1 MITMA
6 AVQQLWR
13 RSRVNRRLLAATV
26 SILALCAI
34 PAAADRTA
42 HRAAAGGPTYNTT
55 LNYVIR
61 FYPRWLTYYQQS
73 LAPQLNRLT
82 GPVRMGPLYGLVVAP
97 NDDTIYAQFLLD
109 LSAGPQVFTIPK
121 TQDSYSLLTVDV
133 WGNVLQTKISG
144 PGRYALVPRGFH
156 GRLPQGVTKVPVP
169 YSFTIWIIRADK
181 YSSSGQNLIPSA
193 LRFRRSLKLA
203 SLSQYESDPS
213 SGAPTILPLAL
224 FAPRMK
230 AIVDEAATTD
240 SSGFLKKL
248 QQAIHS
254 STTTPLSASD
264 RRLSAS
270 FDRAFAAAN
279 AAAKR
284 GNYGPISETSL
295 ATVNAH
301 ALIVSHW
308 LSHVDSN
315 QWIYFNNIGTWGTA
329 YLDRASLS
337 EFIQYGNSAATSKYY
352 DAFTDHDAIPL
363 DGSVI
368 KSYQLTFPK
377 ADIPDAKRF
386 WSLTAYIPPGI
397 TLVPNSANKYL
408 VASYTRGL
416 KTNRD
421 GSITIYI
428 QPTRPIASR
437 VANWLPVPKGPFS
450 LLLRVY
456 GPTGN
461 TASDTYVPPQIKAY
475 GVF

>member
-1 MITMA
+1 MNKTGR
-6 AVQQLWR
+6 VR
-13 RSRVNRRLLAATV
+13 RRRRRGRVDRRVLAATL
-26 SILALCAI
+26 SILALCAV

-42 HRAAAGGPTYNTT
+42 RRAAAGGPTVTTT
-55 LNYVIR
+55 LNYVVR
-61 FYPRWLTYYQQS
+61 FYPRWLTYFQQS
-73 LAPQLNRLT
+73 LAPSVNRLT
-82 GPVRMGPLYGLVVAP
+82 GPVRMGPQYGLVVAP
-97 NDDTIYAQFLLD
+97 NDDTIYAQFLLNS
-109 LSAGPQVFTIPK
+109 SAGPQVFTIPK

-133 WGNVLQTKISG
+133 WGNVLKTKING

-156 GRLPQGVTKVPVP
+156 GRLPRGVTRVPVP

-181 YSSSGQNLIPSA
+181 YSSSGQNLIPLA
-193 LRFRRSLKLA
+193 LKFRRSLRLA

-213 SGAPTILPLAL
+213 SGPPTILPLAL

-230 AIVDEAATTD
+230 AIADEGATTD
-240 SSGFLKKL
+240 PLGFLKFL

-284 GNYGPISETSL
+284 GNYDAISQITQ
-295 ATVNAH
+295 ATRAAH
-301 ALIVSHW
+301 GLIVSHW
-308 LSHVDSN
+308 LSHVDGN
-315 QWIYFNNIGTWGTA
+315 QWIYFNNVGTWGTA

-352 DAFTDHDAIPL
+352 DAFANNQRIPL
-363 DGSVI
+363 DGSVV

-377 ADIPDAKRF
+377 AEIPDAKRF

-397 TLVPNSANKYL
+397 TLVPNSANKYV
-408 VASYTRGL
+408 VASYTPGL
-416 KTNRD
+416 RTNRD

-428 QPTRPIASR
+428 QPTRPVASR

-461 TASDTYVPPQIKAY
+461 TAGNYVPPPILAY
-475 GVF
+475 GKF

>member
-1 MITMA
+1 MNRTGPA
-6 AVQQLWR
+6 RVSHWK
-13 RSRVNRRLLAATV
+13 VNRRVLAAAV
-26 SILALCAI
+26 SILALCAV

-55 LNYVIR
+55 LSYVIR

-73 LAPQLNRLT
+73 LAPTLNRLT
-82 GPVRMGPLYGLVVAP
+82 GPVRMGPTYGLVVAP
-97 NDDTIYAQFLLD
+97 NDDTIYAQFILD
-109 LSAGPQVFTIPK
+109 LSAGPQVFTLPK

-133 WGNVLQTKISG
+133 WGDVLQTTVNG
-144 PGRYALVPRGFH
+144 PGRYALVPRSFH
-156 GRLPQGVTKVPVP
+156 GSLPQGVTKVTVP
-169 YSFTIWIIRADK
+169 YSVTTWIIRADK

-193 LRFRRSLKLA
+193 LRFRRSLRLA
-203 SLSQYESDPS
+203 SLSQYESNQS
-213 SGAPTILPLAL
+213 SGAPSILPLAL

-230 AIVDEAATTD
+230 AIADETATTD
-240 SSGFLKKL
+240 STGFLEFL
-248 QQAIHS
+248 QEAIHS

-279 AAAKR
+279 AAANR
-284 GNYGPISETSL
+284 GDYGPISQMSL
-295 ATVNAH
+295 ATIVAH
-301 ALIVSHW
+301 SLIVSHW

-315 QWIYFNNIGTWGTA
+315 GWIYFNNIGAWGTA

-352 DAFTDHDAIPL
+352 DTFTSHSGIPL
-363 DGSVI
+363 DGSVV
-368 KSYQLTFPK
+368 KAYQLTFPK

-408 VASYTRGL
+408 VASYTKGL
-416 KTNRD
+416 KTNRN

-437 VANWLPVPKGPFS
+437 VSNWLPVPKGPFS

-461 TASDTYVPPQIKAY
+461 TASDTYAPPQVLAY